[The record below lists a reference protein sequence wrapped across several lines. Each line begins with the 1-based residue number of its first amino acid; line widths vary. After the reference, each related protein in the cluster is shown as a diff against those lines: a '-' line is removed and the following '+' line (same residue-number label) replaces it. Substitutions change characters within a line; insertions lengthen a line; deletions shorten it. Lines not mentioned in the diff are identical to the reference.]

1 MIELVTKED
10 IMRLTGYSKSQA
22 QSLIRK
28 AKQKLLQ
35 DGFEWYG
42 NKKVG
47 RVPLKTIEDI
57 LGVELSA
64 KHDIIN
70 PVLEDTVNE

>member
-1 MIELVTKED
+1 MIQIVDKIELM
-10 IMRLTGYSKSQA
+10 ILTGYTDAQASK
-22 QSLIRK
+22 LIRK

-64 KHDIIN
+64 KHDIIT

>member
-1 MIELVTKED
+1 MEIKRWDV
-10 IMRLTGYSKSQA
+10 
-22 QSLIRK
+22 SL
-28 AKQKLLQ
+28 
-35 DGFEWYG
+35 
-42 NKKVG
+42 
-47 RVPLKTIEDI
+47 LKTIEDI